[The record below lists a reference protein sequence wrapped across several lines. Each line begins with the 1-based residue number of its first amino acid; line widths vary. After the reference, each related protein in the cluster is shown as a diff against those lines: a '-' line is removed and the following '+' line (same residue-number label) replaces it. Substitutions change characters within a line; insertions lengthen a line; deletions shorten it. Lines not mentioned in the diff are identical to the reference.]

1 VRLEVQRGRTVPNDD
16 ETSGLAP
23 GVRVAGQVVD
33 VDVSWLVPSDLA
45 AVDALARLQ
54 VVVTGC
60 GGLLRLHGVDRGL
73 AELLEFVGLRD
84 VMHLCCCCGGA
95 TGAMEPRPD

>member
-1 VRLEVQRGRTVPNDD
+1 MPNDD

-23 GVRVAGQVVD
+23 GVKVAGHVVD

-60 GGLLRLHGVDRGL
+60 GGLLRLHGVDGGL
-73 AELLEFVGLRD
+73 AEMLEFVGLGD
-84 VMHLCCCCGGA
+84 VIRICRCCGA
-95 TGAMEPRPD
+95 TTGAMEPRRD